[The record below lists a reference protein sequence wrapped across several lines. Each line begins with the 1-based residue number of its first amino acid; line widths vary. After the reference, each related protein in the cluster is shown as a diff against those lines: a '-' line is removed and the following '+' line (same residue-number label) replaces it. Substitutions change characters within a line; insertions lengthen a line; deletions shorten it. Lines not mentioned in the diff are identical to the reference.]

1 MPELSS
7 SPGSRQAA
15 DAARVPRS
23 RRDLFLTFSW
33 LAMQGFG
40 GVLAV
45 AQRELVDRKRWLTRE
60 EYLDIYSVAQILP
73 GPNVVNFSLMFGDRH
88 FGLSGALA
96 SLGGMLL
103 LPMLVVLVLAAVYN
117 QFSVIPE
124 VAGAMR
130 GMGAVAAG
138 LMLAMA
144 VKLLG
149 ALRRNPMGLWLCGA
163 LMCGSFVAIA
173 IMRLP
178 LVWVVLVLGT
188 VGWCAAR
195 WCIARERA
203 KS

>member
-1 MPELSS
+1 MM
-7 SPGSRQAA
+7 
-15 DAARVPRS
+15 PRS

-96 SLGGMLL
+96 SLGGMLF
-103 LPMLVVLVLAAVYN
+103 LPMLLVLGLAAIYN

-144 VKLLG
+144 AKLLA
-149 ALRRNPMGLWLCGA
+149 ALRRNPMGPWLCGA
-163 LMCGSFVAIA
+163 LMLASFIAIA
-173 IMRLP
+173 VLRLP
-178 LVWVVLVLGT
+178 LVWVVLALGT
-188 VGWCAAR
+188 SGWCAAR
-195 WCIARERA
+195 WCIGRERA

>member
-1 MPELSS
+1 MSTSAEVRPQVGASMS
-7 SPGSRQAA
+7 
-15 DAARVPRS
+15 PRS

-73 GPNVVNFSLMFGDRH
+73 GPNVVNFSLMFGDRF
-88 FGLSGALA
+88 FGLSGALS
-96 SLGGMLL
+96 SLCGMLL
-103 LPMLVVLVLAAVYN
+103 LPMILVLGLAAVYN
-117 QFSVIPE
+117 EFSVIPE

-149 ALRRNPMGLWLCGA
+149 ALRHNPMGLWLCGA
-163 LMCGSFVAIA
+163 LMLASFVAIA
-173 IMRLP
+173 VMRLP
-178 LVWVVLVLGT
+178 LVWVVLALGVT
-188 VGWCAAR
+188 GWCAAR
-195 WCIARERA
+195 WCIARERM